1 MTWGSELCESL
12 TVPEWY
18 RMNGLVGGK
27 EEGEKQRLRCLR
39 VGNRIQMASNVT
51 CYFCEG
57 GTVNYS
63 TVGFAHRSI
72 LFFSAHNMLNII

>member
-27 EEGEKQRLRCLR
+27 EEGEKHVCKR
-39 VGNRIQMASNVT
+39 VGLGKKTQ
-51 CYFCEG
+51 YDGEG
-57 GTVNYS
+57 KALSFVLPS
-63 TVGFAHRSI
+63 
-72 LFFSAHNMLNII
+72 